1 MRGGWRPQAG
11 AAIFFAG
18 VAVLAAAWLG
28 PLPELARRAFAAHMA
43 MHVSVVAVA
52 APLLALALAGGRL
65 DPARRWPAL
74 LAPIP
79 VSVLEL
85 VVVWAWH
92 APGLHHA
99 ARQGGAAL
107 ALEQGSFLVTGFL
120 VWVAAFGGAP
130 ERRGERASAGIV
142 GLLLTAMH
150 MTLLGALLALA
161 PRPLY
166 AHAAPVWGLT
176 ALEDQHLGG
185 ALMLAGGGSVYLAG
199 GLALAAGL
207 LRGRLRP
214 AGGAVRREAR

>member
-1 MRGGWRPQAG
+1 MSRAAAVAG
-11 AAIFFAG
+11 L
-18 VAVLAAAWLG
+18 AVLAAAWLG
-28 PLPELARRAFAAHMA
+28 PLPELARHAFAAHMA

-52 APLLALALAGGRL
+52 APLLALGVAGGRC

-130 ERRGERASAGIV
+130 ERRRERASAGIV

-166 AHAAPVWGLT
+166 AHAAPEWGLT

-207 LRGRLRP
+207 LRGGPRP

>member
-1 MRGGWRPQAG
+1 MKGGARLAAAG
-11 AAIFFAG
+11 G
-18 VAVLAAAWLG
+18 LAVLAAAWLG
-28 PLPELARRAFAAHMA
+28 PLPGLARQAFAAHMA
-43 MHVSVVAVA
+43 MHVSVVAAA
-52 APLLALALAGGRL
+52 APLLALGVAGGRL

-79 VSVLEL
+79 VSLLEL
-85 VVVWAWH
+85 AVVWAWH

-107 ALEQGSFLVTGFL
+107 GLEQGSFLLTGFL

-166 AHAAPVWGLT
+166 GHVAGDAAARLWGLT

-207 LRGRLRP
+207 LRDRPRP
-214 AGGAVRREAR
+214 AGAVRREAR